1 MAKIIRHMDVA
12 TVVPGH
18 GPVGDKTAL
27 VETLRYLRII
37 KRTSRLQFERGASIE
52 EAALTMRLDAFAGW
66 TEPERVLRNV
76 RRMYQELRGELT
88 KPERTRL
95 ASSI

>member
-1 MAKIIRHMDVA
+1 MHMDVT

-18 GPVGDKTAL
+18 GPVGDKAAL

-37 KRTSRLQFERGASIE
+37 KRASRLQFERGASVK
-52 EAALTMRLDAFAGW
+52 EAALAMRLDAFAGW

-76 RRMYQELRGELT
+76 GRMYQELRGELP
-88 KPERTRL
+88 KPRRRGL
-95 ASSI
+95 ASSV